1 MCFSLY
7 PFFIEYGHGEKFT
20 ITIEGEETKINK
32 LIFHNFI
39 SIYTIYKA

>member
-1 MCFSLY
+1 MSLY
-7 PFFIEYGHGEKFT
+7 PFFIEYGHGEKLP
-20 ITIEGEETKINK
+20 IKIEGEETKINK